1 MATPQSCRLIARAPA
16 PFAVSVTARPPP
28 STSAFVPPGC
38 RERHHWPSLNQ
49 QRHGQPGAIRP
60 CLVVR
65 AHNWGGALP
74 AWPQPD
80 EFAARCHYF
89 VKERKRVMDRY
100 DDIIHT
106 DHGCL
111 VRTVYRGVCFAL

>member
-65 AHNWGGALP
+65 ARNWGGALP
-74 AWPQPD
+74 AWPQQD